1 VTPAMTSRRSLLRT
15 GVGLLLAG
23 LALYGAGSLG
33 ASIGSGK
40 RASAAEYQ
48 YPGISMSATPNP
60 TAVGQPVTITWSTT
74 NVDSCQAYGEWSGAK
89 PVNGSEVQ
97 LAWGWRKS
105 VFELDCT
112 GIWGETADGVFVR
125 VLQPLTPHAVVD
137 QQQTYVDDFVDQAG
151 IAQTFTVG
159 TAGWLG
165 DVSINGTG
173 KNSFDRVA
181 LTRVTQEGAPDPSR
195 VLWSTTVVNQASG
208 GNFHLAKPLFVLP
221 GQRYA
226 LLLTAPGT
234 GNDDYVY
241 SEITCDAPHPYA
253 RGDLYVQDEPGGS
266 WTQQEGCDTVFSTY
280 VVQRFRSGP

>member
-1 VTPAMTSRRSLLRT
+1 VTPATTRRRSLLRT
-15 GVGLLLAG
+15 GVGLLLVG

-33 ASIGSGK
+33 ASIRSGK
-40 RASAAEYQ
+40 RASVAEYQ

-60 TAVGQPVTITWSTT
+60 STVGQPVTITWSTT

-97 LAWGWRKS
+97 FPWGWERS
-105 VFELDCT
+105 FYELDCT
-112 GIWGETADGVFVR
+112 GIWGETGDGVFVR
-125 VLQPLTPHAVVD
+125 VLQPLAPRAVVD
-137 QQQTYVDDFVDQAG
+137 QQQTSVDDFVDHSG

-159 TAGWLG
+159 TSGWLG
-165 DVSINGTG
+165 DVAIHGTG
-173 KNSFDRVA
+173 NKSFDRVA
-181 LTRVTQEGAPDPSR
+181 LTRVTQEGAPDPSH
-195 VLWSTTVVNQASG
+195 VLWSTTVFNQASG
-208 GNFHLAKPLFVLP
+208 GNLHLARPLFVLP

-234 GNDDYVY
+234 GKDDYVY
-241 SEITCDAPHPYA
+241 GEIACEASHPYA

-280 VVQRFRSGP
+280 VVQRFKSGP